1 MNSHFPWKDRILT
14 LIGDSLFFFFF
25 AEFLEIS
32 LKMIM
37 GAEGFGTKSAI
48 SRTYANMGL
57 EEYDKGHP
65 KILSILASVLERT
78 VQKNEKAMKGSKER
92 GVVTVFHGT
101 RSPVLTVQQ
110 YIERIFKYSN
120 CSPSCFVVAYVYLER
135 FLNLTDCLLTSL
147 NVHRILITS
156 IVLAVKFVDDDCYNN
171 AYYAKV
177 GGITTAE
184 LNKLEMK
191 FLAALD
197 FRLHVS
203 VESFDKYCLQLE
215 KEDNVKL
222 QIDRPIR
229 IFAWG
234 KGMINKDI
242 VSNCSPTVGGYTC
255 RAF

>member
-1 MNSHFPWKDRILT
+1 
-14 LIGDSLFFFFF
+14 
-25 AEFLEIS
+25 
-32 LKMIM
+32 MIM
-37 GAEGFGTKSAI
+37 GADGFGTKSAI
-48 SRTYANMGL
+48 SKTYANMGL
-57 EEYDKGHP
+57 DQYDRGDKAHP
-65 KILSILASVLERT
+65 KILSILASVLERS
-78 VQKNEKAMKGSKER
+78 VQKNEKALKGSKER

-101 RSPVLTVQQ
+101 IAPVLTVQQ

-135 FLNLTDCLLTSL
+135 FLNLTDFLLTSL

-156 IVLAVKFVDDDCYNN
+156 IVLAVKIVDDDCYNN

-177 GGITTAE
+177 GGITTPE

-197 FRLHVS
+197 FQLHVS

-215 KEDNVKL
+215 KEANVKL

-234 KGMINKDI
+234 KGLINKDI
-242 VSNCSPTVGGYTC
+242 SNCSPTVGGYTC
-255 RAF
+255 RAFKV